1 MYAPS
6 PANQWRVRL
15 PQVPAAGP
23 HHGRHG
29 RRFAIRPRSPEAE
42 INWRY
47 AKCDRHAA
55 PESFGSFAELVGLWQ
70 ARAPGDGGL
79 PGRTDFD
86 VFDFK
91 HWLGRIFIA
100 RIEREPFNL
109 RFSLWGTQL
118 TDWWGVDYTNKT
130 LGSASN
136 DPEALRAAELAYFK
150 EMDREPF
157 IGVACGVLDQH
168 DRSFIKVIGLDL
180 PLLDDGNL
188 TQVLS
193 AHMEIHPEQDILDV
207 LPDCPILHTF

>member
-1 MYAPS
+1 M
-6 PANQWRVRL
+6 
-15 PQVPAAGP
+15 
-23 HHGRHG
+23 
-29 RRFAIRPRSPEAE
+29 IRPRTLEAA

-55 PESFGSFAELVGLWQ
+55 PARFGPFAGLVGLWQ
-70 ARAPGDGGL
+70 ERAPGEDRL
-79 PGRTDFD
+79 PGRQDFD

-91 HWLGRIFIA
+91 EWLGRIFIA

-118 TDWWGVDYTNKT
+118 TEWWGIDYTHKT

-136 DPEALRAAELAYFK
+136 DPQSLQAVELAYFQ

-157 IGVACGVLDQH
+157 IGVACGVLDQYE
-168 DRSFIKVIGLDL
+168 RSFIKVIGLDL

-193 AHMEIHPEQDILDV
+193 AHLEIDPRHDIPDV
-207 LPDCPILHTF
+207 MPDCPVVRYF